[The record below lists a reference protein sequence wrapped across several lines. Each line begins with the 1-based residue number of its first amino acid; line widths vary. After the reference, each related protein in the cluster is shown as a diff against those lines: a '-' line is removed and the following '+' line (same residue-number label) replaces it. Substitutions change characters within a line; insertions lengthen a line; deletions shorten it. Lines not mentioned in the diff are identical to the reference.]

1 MRAESIALEGQCN
14 YCRMMSRNQSDLGEY
29 PRPHLTVDLVLMTI
43 CDQKLQLLLIRREL
57 EPFKGRWAL
66 PGSFVRER
74 EMLDEG
80 ALRILTDKTG
90 LPGTKVEQLYTFSTP
105 DRDPRGWVVSTA
117 YFALVP
123 QDTLQ
128 GAVANAEGLRLQPVR
143 LVENGLEYSGMD
155 PDFSLPFDHDEMVR
169 TALERLRGKLD
180 WSLIAFDL
188 LPERFTLLELQ
199 QVHESILGRELN
211 KPTFRKKMLDREFAD
226 GRRLIATGEF
236 TRGRRH
242 RPAELYRI
250 DASGSKGC
258 LLA

>member
-1 MRAESIALEGQCN
+1 MDVKAMASEPPSLAD
-14 YCRMMSRNQSDLGEY
+14 DLSAY
-29 PRPHLTVDLVLMTI
+29 PAPHLTVDLVLMTI
-43 CDQKLQLLLIRREL
+43 WERELQLLLIRRTL

-74 EMLDEG
+74 EMLDDC
-80 ALRILTDKTG
+80 ALRILADKTG
-90 LPGTKVEQLYTFSTP
+90 LRATKVEQLYTFCAP

-123 QDTLQ
+123 LAILQ
-128 GAVANAEGLRLQPVR
+128 AAVAESEELRLQPVR
-143 LVENGLEYSGMD
+143 LADGKLEYMGVD
-155 PDFSLPFDHDEMVR
+155 PDFSLPFDHDEMVS

-211 KPTFRKKMLDREFAD
+211 KPTFRKKMLDWEFAD
-226 GRRLIATGEF
+226 GRRLIATGEL
-236 TRGRRH
+236 TQGRRH
-242 RPAELYRI
+242 RPAELYRMS
-250 DASGSKGC
+250 APAPKG
-258 LLA
+258 